1 MILPVCIVCMLIR
14 NAFASSE
21 KTDCISD
28 FDSAECRDQALFV
41 QMKRNATSNEL
52 GKDSCEEIIRHV
64 DGCLGINAEDNVITS
79 RMQKLITVRTY
90 EIASKL
96 IDANCS
102 LAQLGEG
109 WDNDPNVLDAAKLA
123 AEDAAVSL
131 VREEFDSRVL
141 ATLTGKNI
149 TLDAIEQFTKAVTN
163 LIEMCPDGEEK
174 ETFQV
179 SDLSE
184 ILHESP
190 SMNISRLA
198 MDTAM
203 YIEGRCQEEVLD
215 LEYFVGK
222 FVAATG
228 SSCNDLVTTSFLHR
242 QREETR
248 KLEYYAK
255 SALALHDETNQL
267 GHHLAA
273 NLRGESAGD
282 SHFHD
287 AMLQAAKNVSRRS
300 AIVRLHYVEA
310 KHFEE
315 MHGFSRSSYCSR
327 HRELVDARPD
337 HWIAQSR
344 AIKSYV
350 KCMCSEQRPALVCD
364 AENRYDL
371 QMVGNKLKHE
381 LLALQGGVPSLLQ
394 SSHGLWTNSSANGT
408 EMGTSNATGAV
419 GLGPCQ
425 DSEGNTEA
433 FSCELC
439 VAGDCIDPS
448 SGEGTQDIFGALK
461 PLFQQTVPCLSGS
474 CAACMGIKPGD
485 PIQFKLE
492 LGASVDKCSSPLDVF
507 ASFQIYI
514 AVKMCI
520 GGVLGEIADKVG
532 WSACMELAKLAWH
545 PFISKLK
552 ATINLPVPLPPPIGV
567 RATLEANLR
576 LGELSDVVINHCA
589 SKSRPSLKHRCFQ
602 EMYIAQEPT
611 GITFKVDVLL
621 GVNIPFVGSIG
632 QWKNVFETKIQ
643 EDDNSR
649 TLAMNRAGV
658 TILNIG
664 SSSSNRKCGKA
675 LSGVKCRRDAG
686 DKQYRANQWDQHDD
700 RFNVESSGGR
710 QVCVKR
716 EDNNGGWGM
725 QLEIACVPSQEE
737 PKPAVAIGSSFS
749 NSRCA
754 FPPERVTCQ
763 KNAAN
768 PNVRLGFDQHGD
780 KFEVTRHQSGRICA
794 RRTDNGGGWGLNL
807 IIECDGTDNSGDVW
821 APTTLHFG
829 RSAFNEHCILRSHTL
844 QCDSEAGNQGFRM
857 NDDRHGDTFHVHVF
871 NDWVCARRLNHDG
884 GWGMDLKVQCKKKTN
899 EGSVVKVRIGSTN
912 ANLKCVETGYTG
924 LKCSLGAGRP
934 EMRYN
939 YHEAGDTFSVWS
951 HGSHVCA
958 KRSDSNGGWGMDLEV
973 ACLRLT

>member
-1 MILPVCIVCMLIR
+1 MLLR

-102 LAQLGEG
+102 LAELGEG
-109 WDNDPNVLDAAKLA
+109 WDNDPNVLDAAKIA
-123 AEDAAVSL
+123 AEDAALSL
-131 VREEFDSRVL
+131 VREEFDTRVL
-141 ATLTGKNI
+141 ATLTGQNI

-163 LIEMCPDGEEK
+163 LIEMCPDREEK
-174 ETFQV
+174 DNFQA

-184 ILHESP
+184 ILHASP

-215 LEYFVGK
+215 LEYFVDK

-228 SSCNDLVTTSFLHR
+228 SSCDDLVTTSFLDR

-273 NLRGESAGD
+273 NLRGEGAKD
-282 SHFHD
+282 LHFHD

-300 AIVRLHYVEA
+300 AVARLHYVEA

-315 MHGFSRSSYCSR
+315 IHGFSRSSYCSR
-327 HRELVDARPD
+327 HRELEDARPD
-337 HWIAQSR
+337 HWIAQSS

-350 KCMCSEQRPALVCD
+350 KCMCSDQRPALVCD
-364 AENRYDL
+364 AENRDDL
-371 QMVGNKLKHE
+371 QLVGNKLKHK
-381 LLALQGGVPSLLQ
+381 LLALQRGVPALLQ
-394 SSHGLWTNSSANGT
+394 SSHGLWANSSANGT
-408 EMGTSNATGAV
+408 EMGTSNATAAV
-419 GLGPCQ
+419 GIGMCQ
-425 DSEGNTEA
+425 DADGEFEGV
-433 FSCELC
+433 SCELC
-439 VAGDCIDPS
+439 VSGQCIDPS
-448 SGEGTQDIFGALK
+448 SGEGTPDIFGYLK
-461 PLFQQTVPCLSGS
+461 PLFQNTIPCLSGS
-474 CAACMGIKPGD
+474 CSACMGIKPGD

-514 AVKMCI
+514 AVQMCI
-520 GGVLGEIADKVG
+520 GGVLGEIADELG
-532 WSACMELAKLAWH
+532 WSVCQELAKLAWH
-545 PFISKLK
+545 PFISKLI
-552 ATINLPVPLPPPIGV
+552 ATINLPVPIPPPIGV
-567 RATLEANLR
+567 KASLEANLR
-576 LGELSDVVINHCA
+576 LGDITDVVSDHCL
-589 SKSRPSLKHRCFQ
+589 SKSNSALKYNCLQ
-602 EMYIAQEPT
+602 EMYKAQGPT
-611 GITFKVDVLL
+611 GIKFKVDVLL
-621 GVNIPFVGSIG
+621 GVRIPFVGEVG
-632 QWKNVFETKIQ
+632 QWKNVFEAKIE

-649 TLAMNRAGV
+649 QLAMNRAGV

-664 SSSSNRKCGKA
+664 SSSNNRKCGKA
-675 LSGVKCRRDAG
+675 LSGVTCKRDAG
-686 DKQYRANQWDQHDD
+686 NKQYRANQQDQHGD
-700 RFNVESSGGR
+700 RFKIESSGGR
-710 QVCVKR
+710 EVCVKR

-725 QLEIACVPSQEE
+725 QLEIVCTPSQREL
-737 PKPAVAIGSSFS
+737 KPIVSIGRSFS

-754 FPPERVTCQ
+754 FPPESVTCH

-768 PNVRLGFDQHGD
+768 PGVRLGFDQHGD
-780 KFEVTRHQSGRICA
+780 SFEVTTNPSGRVCA
-794 RRTDNGGGWGLNL
+794 RRTDNGGGWGLKL
-807 IIECDGTDNSGDVW
+807 VIECEGTDNSGDGWV
-821 APTTLHFG
+821 PTTVHFG
-829 RSAFNEHCILRSHTL
+829 SSAFNTHCKLRSHAL
-844 QCDSEAGNQGFRM
+844 QCDPDAGNQRNRM
-857 NDDRHGDTFHVHVF
+857 NDHSAGDRFHVEVIGE
-871 NDWVCARRLNHDG
+871 WVCARRLDNSG
-884 GWGMDLKVQCKKKTN
+884 GWGMDLKVQCKQRSR
-899 EGSVVKVRIGSTN
+899 EGSVVKARIGASHHSN
-912 ANLKCVETGYTG
+912 HKCVETGYTG
-924 LKCSLGAGRP
+924 LRCASNAGFK
-934 EMRYN
+934 ENRYN
-939 YHEAGDTFSVWS
+939 FHEARDAFHISTS
-951 HGSHVCA
+951 GSRVCA
-958 KRSDSNGGWGMDLEV
+958 KRTDSNGGCGMDLEV
-973 ACLRLT
+973 ACLKIT